1 MNLYSDDGSIEMIF
15 FQKDYK
21 NGGGFT
27 QPEIN
32 RIVQSLYESRS
43 DARD

>member
-1 MNLYSDDGSIEMIF
+1 MII

-21 NGGGFT
+21 NGGGVT

-32 RIVQSLYESRS
+32 RIVQRLHKASPQAQETAQPPPR
-43 DARD
+43 